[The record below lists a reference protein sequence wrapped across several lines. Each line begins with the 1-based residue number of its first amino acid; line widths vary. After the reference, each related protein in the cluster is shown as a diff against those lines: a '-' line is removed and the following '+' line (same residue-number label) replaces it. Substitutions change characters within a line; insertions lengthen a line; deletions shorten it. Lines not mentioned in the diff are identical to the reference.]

1 MITSGQKTSLLVP
14 YQLPEFIRDN
24 PDYDNFVLFLQA
36 YYEWLEQNDNVTDR
50 TKNLLNYKDVDARTS
65 EFTQYFYND
74 FLQYFPVQI
83 LANKNEVIKVAKQLY
98 QAKGTPASFQF
109 FFRVLYNSD
118 VDFLYTKDV
127 VFKASA
133 GKWYVSK
140 SLRLSSTDQNFLSA
154 SNYRIFGET
163 TKSIATIENVLEA
176 KNKMEVFISDIERLF
191 QSGEF
196 VRVVDSHNQD
206 VYFLNGQVVS
216 SNTPGAEVPRAKI
229 VGQISQVII
238 NPNQRGQLYYGANTL
253 IGYPGDPIIFNG
265 GLNSNTGHGAAATV
279 GTTTK
284 GAIKSIKV
292 ANNGISLLGGFGY
305 SVEDSTQNAYSII
318 NIVNGGGAIANI
330 SGVNVAT
337 AVYVGNSF
345 YNPVSTITNVPTD
358 RIGTLY
364 NQKLGAAANNTNY
377 SWDSST
383 QWPGFA
389 NLTSANVTTTIA
401 NALTYITFSAYPISA
416 VTVLNEGGGLTKPP
430 IVSAKSLYKTRDQV
444 SVADLGSLGILGPIS
459 IDSPGR
465 GYSANDQIIISGGTG
480 RYAYANVTTVNA
492 IGAITNVAYVAS
504 TTNPYPMP
512 LGGIGYRLS
521 SLPTVKVANSFV
533 TGSNVANLSI
543 TGIVGQGAQ
552 FSVTTDRVGSITTI
566 NISDYGE
573 DYIAAP
579 NVSFKVQDVVV
590 NGIGIGNVPS
600 RGDVIYQGN
609 TVNSA
614 SYIATVDSIQ
624 LLQGNIDPTKDLY
637 MLRAFNYTST
647 PNIALPIHANNRTYT
662 LGISNSYSSFITL
675 QYEGLNATRYANGVI
690 TYGDGTAKGNATFLN
705 GLTIGQGQY
714 LDTTGQPSSFDVL
727 QSQDYNNY
735 TYQITLEKE
744 IEKYRSALLNLL
756 HPTGMKVRGRFAMK
770 SNNEVNTVLIDAL
783 QTGYNLRDV
792 TGTNNSTVTISSNGD
807 FTQLSTN
814 TISFNNLYGAN
825 LSNFIYSNSI
835 IRFTTTSGEQ
845 VYSAITSMNT
855 VSNTVTI
862 HDNVWITFANV
873 ASGTGGIS
881 GNTINISN
889 VYTSSFNIY
898 NNGVYNYPNTPLVDI
913 IHIGDYIQVNNMVK
927 LVTNINVINANAA
940 VITVNSNFTY
950 AATGNISV
958 NRVMVGYGSTT
969 QIFGPVGIQ
978 YLTQLTTE
986 AGDYLI
992 AENGNTLLIN

>member
-1 MITSGQKTSLLVP
+1 M
-14 YQLPEFIRDN
+14 
-24 PDYDNFVLFLQA
+24 LF
-36 YYEWLEQNDNVTDR
+36 R
-50 TKNLLNYKDVDARTS
+50 S
-65 EFTQYFYND
+65 
-74 FLQYFPVQI
+74 
-83 LANKNEVIKVAKQLY
+83 
-98 QAKGTPASFQF
+98 
-109 FFRVLYNSD
+109 
-118 VDFLYTKDV
+118 
-127 VFKASA
+127 
-133 GKWYVSK
+133 
-140 SLRLSSTDQNFLSA
+140 
-154 SNYRIFGET
+154 
-163 TKSIATIENVLEA
+163 
-176 KNKMEVFISDIERLF
+176 
-191 QSGEF
+191 
-196 VRVVDSHNQD
+196 
-206 VYFLNGQVVS
+206 
-216 SNTPGAEVPRAKI
+216 
-229 VGQISQVII
+229 
-238 NPNQRGQLYYGANTL
+238 
-253 IGYPGDPIIFNG
+253 
-265 GLNSNTGHGAAATV
+265 
-279 GTTTK
+279 
-284 GAIKSIKV
+284 
-292 ANNGISLLGGFGY
+292 
-305 SVEDSTQNAYSII
+305 
-318 NIVNGGGAIANI
+318 
-330 SGVNVAT
+330 
-337 AVYVGNSF
+337 
-345 YNPVSTITNVPTD
+345 
-358 RIGTLY
+358 
-364 NQKLGAAANNTNY
+364 
-377 SWDSST
+377 
-383 QWPGFA
+383 
-389 NLTSANVTTTIA
+389 
-401 NALTYITFSAYPISA
+401 
-416 VTVLNEGGGLTKPP
+416 
-430 IVSAKSLYKTRDQV
+430 
-444 SVADLGSLGILGPIS
+444 
-459 IDSPGR
+459 
-465 GYSANDQIIISGGTG
+465 
-480 RYAYANVTTVNA
+480 
-492 IGAITNVAYVAS
+492 
-504 TTNPYPMP
+504 
-512 LGGIGYRLS
+512 
-521 SLPTVKVANSFV
+521 
-533 TGSNVANLSI
+533 
-543 TGIVGQGAQ
+543 
-552 FSVTTDRVGSITTI
+552 RVGSITTI

-590 NGIGIGNVPS
+590 NGIEIGNVPS

-792 TGTNNSTVTISSNGD
+792 TGTNNSTVTVSSNGD

-950 AATGNISV
+950 AATGNVSV
-958 NRVMVGYGSTT
+958 NRVMVGYGGTT